1 MSDMQA
7 TLDSSN
13 KIIQGV
19 WFASELTAMQQ
30 LCIRSYIDHGHE
42 FHLYVAG
49 PTKGVPEG
57 TIIKDANAFVSE
69 SERRKFPHNTQ
80 AADLC
85 RVLIVLQEGGWYVDL
100 DTVCLRP
107 FDFPEPYVFVSEDPS
122 KYGKQKST
130 KIPLT
135 PCLETVT
142 NAIPNNIFKAP
153 AGSPFLQYVADRI
166 RSSDTLHPD
175 HWTVFGP
182 DLFMEGIPKFGL
194 EQFVKAPIVL
204 DAANPN
210 ELYHLVDG
218 NVRYNISDKSYAMHF
233 RTSWWSGL
241 LQPSLSAIHHP
252 DSLFEQ
258 LKRKHNVSA
267 SGPRYKSV
275 PYYYQQLAGMIE
287 RKSHKLARRLSW
299 A

>member
-1 MSDMQA
+1 MQT

-69 SERRKFPHNTQ
+69 NERRKFPHNTQ

-85 RVLIVLQEGGWYVDL
+85 RVLIVLKEGGWYVDL

-130 KIPLT
+130 KLPLT

-153 AGSPFLQYVADRI
+153 AGSPFLQYVAERI
-166 RSSDTLHPD
+166 RSADTLHPG
-175 HWTVFGP
+175 HWTAFGP
-182 DLFMEGIPKFGL
+182 DLFMEGIPKFHL
-194 EQFVKAPIVL
+194 EQYVKAPIVL

-218 NVRYNISDKSYAMHF
+218 NVRYDISEKSYAMHF
-233 RTSWWSGL
+233 RTSWWSGIR
-241 LQPSLSAIHHP
+241 QPSLSATHHP

-258 LKRKHNVSA
+258 LKRKHRIVTA
-267 SGPRYKSV
+267 DPRYKSL
-275 PYYYQQLAGMIE
+275 PYYYVQLAGMLG
-287 RKSHKLARRLSW
+287 RKKVKLARRLGW
-299 A
+299 I